1 MTDIDI
7 TYLYDL
13 FEYLLVTNVSQLD
26 LFAIKISEE
35 MKEQL
40 ITILNK
46 HRIIFSEIDWTLKR
60 VLKDGKMDVN
70 VVSELLD
77 MIGKIYKELY
87 ESNNVKKQWNYYKL
101 IRMILHISF
110 VLYRHDRKIED
121 KETID
126 VLLKIV
132 DSSIDL
138 IQLKSG
144 VKKRK
149 LKFW

>member
-60 VLKDGKMDVN
+60 VLKDGKIDVN

-132 DSSIDL
+132 DSSIVL